1 MKLTTAQN
9 ALLHV
14 AESLG
19 ISLGLGL
26 VGGTYQYIL
35 GHGLNI
41 PALLTFIL
49 PIFVGQLTM
58 LYKSILANPNLGQA
72 ELDTLNEALQGL
84 HDKFDN
90 LLPFLH
96 SHPVAAPTPAP
107 APVVNLPPSVSV
119 PSVPQLPFTVTSG
132 TPFGAGTLTGVGATM
147 PTAIN
152 TTLGSM
158 PAAPKQ

>member
-84 HDKFDN
+84 HGKIDN

-96 SHPVAAPTPAP
+96 SHPVVPPAPAPAPAATPVVVFNPAASGTATVPQLSFPTPAP
-107 APVVNLPPSVSV
+107 AML
-119 PSVPQLPFTVTSG
+119 
-132 TPFGAGTLTGVGATM
+132 
-147 PTAIN
+147 